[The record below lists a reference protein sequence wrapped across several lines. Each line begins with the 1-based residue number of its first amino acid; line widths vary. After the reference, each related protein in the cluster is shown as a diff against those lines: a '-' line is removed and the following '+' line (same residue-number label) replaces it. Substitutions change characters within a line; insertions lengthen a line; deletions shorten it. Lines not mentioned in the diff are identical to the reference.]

1 MKYLS
6 IFAILM
12 VALAFINAVNGFI
25 VTPGM
30 FKTKSKTLKSQPNTL
45 GKTLYKDITIGW
57 LNVVLKIRL
66 RIETNCFSKCFKNY
80 KSRDFLRQDK
90 YNKLEKS
97 ACISLIFFFF
107 RVSHYMR
114 LSCKKYVSSTKKSR
128 NFFQSLG
135 QKLEK
140 SAFEL

>member
-45 GKTLYKDITIGW
+45 GKTLYKDVTKNPFNHPMIG
-57 LNVVLKIRL
+57 
-66 RIETNCFSKCFKNY
+66 
-80 KSRDFLRQDK
+80 
-90 YNKLEKS
+90 
-97 ACISLIFFFF
+97 
-107 RVSHYMR
+107 
-114 LSCKKYVSSTKKSR
+114 
-128 NFFQSLG
+128 
-135 QKLEK
+135 
-140 SAFEL
+140 

>member
-45 GKTLYKDITIGW
+45 DKTLYKDVTKNPFNHPMIG
-57 LNVVLKIRL
+57 
-66 RIETNCFSKCFKNY
+66 
-80 KSRDFLRQDK
+80 
-90 YNKLEKS
+90 
-97 ACISLIFFFF
+97 
-107 RVSHYMR
+107 
-114 LSCKKYVSSTKKSR
+114 
-128 NFFQSLG
+128 
-135 QKLEK
+135 
-140 SAFEL
+140 

>member
-45 GKTLYKDITIGW
+45 GKTLYKDVTKNPFNHPMIGW
-57 LNVVLKIRL
+57 LNGFLATILTMFMLFCKSDSGSKQTAFLNALKTTKIV
-66 RIETNCFSKCFKNY
+66 IFCDFCETK
-80 KSRDFLRQDK
+80 Q
-90 YNKLEKS
+90 
-97 ACISLIFFFF
+97 I
-107 RVSHYMR
+107 
-114 LSCKKYVSSTKKSR
+114 
-128 NFFQSLG
+128 
-135 QKLEK
+135 
-140 SAFEL
+140 

>member
-6 IFAILM
+6 IFAILL

-66 RIETNCFSKCFKNY
+66 RIE
-80 KSRDFLRQDK
+80 Q
-90 YNKLEKS
+90 
-97 ACISLIFFFF
+97 
-107 RVSHYMR
+107 
-114 LSCKKYVSSTKKSR
+114 
-128 NFFQSLG
+128 
-135 QKLEK
+135 
-140 SAFEL
+140 SAFLNALKTTKVVI